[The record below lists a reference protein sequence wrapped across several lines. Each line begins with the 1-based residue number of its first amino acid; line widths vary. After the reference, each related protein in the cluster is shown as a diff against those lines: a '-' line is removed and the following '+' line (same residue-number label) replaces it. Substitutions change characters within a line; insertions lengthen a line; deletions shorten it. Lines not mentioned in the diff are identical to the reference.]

1 MGNAS
6 ARSSSLGSNSSSE
19 HGSNQGRPSYSRSN
33 SHANDSKVGTEMDIR
48 SDYQI
53 EHVLGSGSF
62 GEVRQ
67 VTLIKDP
74 KIVRAVKIIELDD
87 GEETNKRA
95 AFYSEVAVLD
105 ELKHPNI
112 VQCWESYEDRHF
124 LYLIMDLCRGGE
136 IFGMIVAL
144 RSFTESDASMV
155 SSQAL
160 EALDYIHSKG
170 IMHRDIKA
178 ENFLFM
184 EKSPQAVVKLID
196 FGMST
201 HFDHEE
207 VFSETCGSPHYLAPE
222 LIGQK
227 YGHMVDMWA
236 FGVLLYL
243 MLYGRY
249 PYDGRDCREI
259 MLKILDGK
267 VRYKRKGEVSQ
278 LTNLAVHLLQGCLDV
293 KPKRRFSAKEALSHP
308 WIVKA
313 GKPDDS
319 SSSSSNLIENVQAA
333 QEAVQS
339 SRSKVPAEVK
349 QRRENTLR
357 RLEEEFMMGTHNGR
371 RLNDPKEEEFM
382 SKPEAVRRRS
392 RIWTA
397 PSKQVQ
403 YLREKVAGKV
413 GAAVGRT
420 KVKEDIRHGMPKE
433 EAAKQEA
440 DGEATSPIE
449 RPRQQPKRLKKMAM
463 SVPGSVDVAQRIGKD
478 ELAWLRK
485 KWEDGRRTDSDEKL
499 TTTDLFGLLP
509 SGRRSMPHAHLE
521 EDAEQDSDDGFL
533 E

>member
-207 VFSETCGSPHYLAPE
+207 
-222 LIGQK
+222 
-227 YGHMVDMWA
+227 
-236 FGVLLYL
+236 
-243 MLYGRY
+243 
-249 PYDGRDCREI
+249 DGRDCREI